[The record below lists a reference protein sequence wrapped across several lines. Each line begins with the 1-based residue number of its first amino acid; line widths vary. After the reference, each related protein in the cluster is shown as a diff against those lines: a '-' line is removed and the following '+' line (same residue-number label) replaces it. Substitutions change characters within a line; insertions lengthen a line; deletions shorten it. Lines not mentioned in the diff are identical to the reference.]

1 MYQGEKQGADSL
13 AQILAQAENAQQLS
27 NFLYVQQNIEVVV
40 RSVLDATSQ
49 KLIDL
54 LEPHTDTDKLRLLKN
69 LYQVMEW
76 EKTSGENVL
85 R

>member
-1 MYQGEKQGADSL
+1 MYQGEKQGAECL
-13 AQILAQAENAQQLS
+13 AQILAQAENAQQLA
-27 NFLYVQQNIEVVV
+27 NFLYVQQNIEMVV
-40 RSVLDATSQ
+40 RGVLDATSQ
-49 KLIDL
+49 KLLDL

-76 EKTSGENVL
+76 EKTSQDNVI

>member
-1 MYQGEKQGADSL
+1 MYQGEKQGAESL
-13 AQILAQAENAQQLS
+13 AQILAQAENAEQLS

-49 KLIDL
+49 KLLDL

-69 LYQVMEW
+69 LYQIMEW
-76 EKTSGENVL
+76 EKTSGGNVL